1 MKENNNTARHRNLP
15 LVAIIGRPNVG
26 KSTLFNRLIGERK
39 SIVEDIPGVTRD
51 RIYADTEWDGKEF
64 SIVDTGGFD
73 PEDEELY
80 PSLVKNQISIA
91 LDEAEVIIFVLD
103 GKEGVMP
110 HDSDVVELLRRA
122 GKPVIFAVNKIDHSK
137 HEQAAIE
144 FHSLGIEDYIEI
156 SALQGRRINDLLD
169 MIVEL
174 LPGSE
179 ETGDDDEDDGTI
191 KIAVLGKPNVGKSTL
206 VNKLIGEERS
216 ITSPIPGTT
225 RDTIDTRIE
234 RGGQPYLIVDT
245 AGIRRKSKISFSVER
260 HSVFRAIRAME
271 KADIT
276 LLMIDAEEGPTHQDA
291 RLAELISDKGRACI
305 VLLNKWDLVPK
316 EVAETPDIEGI
327 LKERLLAVSYA
338 PVMIISALTGR
349 GVEKIFQR
357 VNEAYANFSS
367 RIPTKSLNSFLKRVT
382 GTNPPPIYKGKEIK
396 FYYISQ
402 PLTQQP
408 TFVIFTNDIKGV
420 PENYKRF
427 LETRLREEF
436 PLEGTPVKIMFRS
449 ARKKDRP
456 D

>member
-1 MKENNNTARHRNLP
+1 MKKNKAAVERKNLP

-51 RIYADTEWDGKEF
+51 RIYADAEWDGREF
-64 SIVDTGGFD
+64 SLVDTGGFD

-80 PSLVKNQISIA
+80 PSLIKNQITIA

-110 HDSDVVELLRRA
+110 HDSDVVGLLRRS
-122 GKPVIFAVNKIDHSK
+122 GKPVIYAVNKIDHAK
-137 HEQAAIE
+137 HEQAALE

-156 SALQGRRINDLLD
+156 SALQGRRINELLD
-169 MIVEL
+169 RIVEL
-174 LPGSE
+174 LPEGE
-179 ETGDDDEDDGTI
+179 EPGEEEDDDGTI

-206 VNKLIGEERS
+206 VNKIIGKERS

-225 RDTIDTRIE
+225 RDTIDTLIE
-234 RGGQPYLIVDT
+234 RDGKPYLIIDT
-245 AGIRRKSKISFSVER
+245 AGIRRRSKISFSVER

-271 KADIT
+271 KADVA

-291 RLAELISDKGRACI
+291 RLAELIADKGRACI
-305 VLLNKWDLVPK
+305 VLLNKWDLIPR
-316 EVAETPDIEGI
+316 EIAETPDIEGI
-327 LKERLLAVSYA
+327 LIERLHAVSYA
-338 PVMIISALTGR
+338 PIMIISALTGR
-349 GVEKIFQR
+349 GVEKIFQK
-357 VNEAYANFSS
+357 VNEVYENFSC
-367 RIPTKSLNSFLKRVT
+367 RIPTKTLNLFLKRIT
-382 GTNPPPIYKGKEIK
+382 GSNPPPIYKGKEIK

-427 LETRLREEF
+427 LESRMREEF
-436 PLEGTPVKIMFRS
+436 TLEGTPVKILFRS
-449 ARKKDRP
+449 ARNKD
-456 D
+456 